1 MEFHRVVSG
10 FVIQG
15 GKPSAN
21 GWGGPVYN
29 IVSKFSLLNYYISM
43 IGMASAGINTEGSQ
57 WFLCTE
63 IIRTVTDDI
72 QYLLKLSREWK
83 YFMKSIRMKKL

>member
-83 YFMKSIRMKKL
+83 